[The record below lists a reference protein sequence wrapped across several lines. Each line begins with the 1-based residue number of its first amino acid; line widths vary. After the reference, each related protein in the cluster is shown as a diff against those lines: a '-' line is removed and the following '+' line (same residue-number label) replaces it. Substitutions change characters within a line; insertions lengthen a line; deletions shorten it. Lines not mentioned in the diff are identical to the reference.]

1 MRMGQGDD
9 QKIVRA
15 AVSDKQLLAFLPS
28 LGTREALAIG
38 AGVPVATRMRFHDL
52 PAALIPRSQAVWG
65 GRIGS
70 AKLDK
75 QTVAAVVTRW
85 SGVGTSNKRAREPVR
100 STAML
105 FAGDGALSWSVTA
118 PGDRR

>member
-1 MRMGQGDD
+1 MGQEDD
-9 QKIVRA
+9 QKIVRG
-15 AVSDKQLLAFLPS
+15 AVSDNRLLAFLPP
-28 LGTREALAIG
+28 LGTREALRSAL
-38 AGVPVATRMRFHDL
+38 ASPVTTRMRFHDL
-52 PAALIPRSQAVWG
+52 PEALIPRSQAVWG

-75 QTVAAVVTRW
+75 QSVAAVVTRW
-85 SGVGTSNKRAREPVR
+85 SGVATSNKPIREPVR

-105 FAGDGALSWSVTA
+105 FAGDGALSWSVTG